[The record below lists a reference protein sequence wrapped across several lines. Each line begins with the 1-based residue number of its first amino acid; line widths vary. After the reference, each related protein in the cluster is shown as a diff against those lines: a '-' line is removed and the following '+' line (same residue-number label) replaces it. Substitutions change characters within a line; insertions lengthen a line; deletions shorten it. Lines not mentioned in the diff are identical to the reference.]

1 MYFTLSSQKP
11 DTTKYKANWT
21 NDTSEKLLKL
31 MDKVYIL
38 TALEASKN
46 LSQMELNKI
55 FLIITEQ
62 MLSVCLAFH
71 LERNFYCTN

>member
-1 MYFTLSSQKP
+1 
-11 DTTKYKANWT
+11 
-21 NDTSEKLLKL
+21 

-46 LSQMELNKI
+46 LSQMKLNKI

-62 MLSVCLAFH
+62 MLLYAWLSTLKETFIAQTEGNCFPKTIFCSNH
-71 LERNFYCTN
+71 